1 MAERQLPKLNMRV
14 RFPLPAPGRRGRYIV
29 RGDFL
34 QKSPLTH
41 FAAAPLQTATAL
53 LGCGL
58 VLEEDLEVG
67 TSKLGTCSQRKDR
80 LWRSFL

>member
-1 MAERQLPKLNMRV
+1 MAELADAQDLGSCEAIRV
-14 RFPLPAPGRRGRYIV
+14 GSTPTTIPSRRERPIV

-58 VLEEDLEVG
+58 VLDANP
-67 TSKLGTCSQRKDR
+67 
-80 LWRSFL
+80 